1 MGKKWSE
8 RVKDLGNAVSR
19 LEEAIE
25 DSKKYKIESLKDG
38 VIQRFE
44 FSVELSWKT
53 LKNYLENEGVINITT
68 PKQSIREAFAKEI
81 LKVPEIWIEMLNDR
95 NLTSHIYDSSISD
108 KIYENIVKK
117 YFEEIKRNYEFL
129 KNMEVDE

>member
-1 MGKKWSE
+1 MGKRWSE

-81 LKVPEIWIEMLNDR
+81 LKAPEIWIEMLNDR

-117 YFEEIKRNYEFL
+117 YFEEIKRNYEF
-129 KNMEVDE
+129 

>member
-1 MGKKWSE
+1 MGKRWSE

-68 PKQSIREAFAKEI
+68 PKQSLREAFAKEI

>member
-1 MGKKWSE
+1 MGKRWSE

-81 LKVPEIWIEMLNDR
+81 LKAPEIWIEILNDR
-95 NLTSHIYDSSISD
+95 NLTSRIYDSSISD

>member
-1 MGKKWSE
+1 MRKRWSE

>member
-1 MGKKWSE
+1 MGKRWEE
-8 RVKDLGNAVSR
+8 RVTDLKNSVSR
-19 LEEAIE
+19 LEEAVSDYE
-25 DSKKYKIESLKDG
+25 KYKIESLKDA

-44 FSVELSWKT
+44 FCVELSWKS
-53 LKNYLENEGVINITT
+53 LKSYMEIEGINNITT
-68 PKQSIREAFAKEI
+68 PKQTIREAFAKEI
-81 LKVPEIWIEMLNDR
+81 LKNPEIWIEMLNDR

>member
-1 MGKKWSE
+1 MGKRWSE

-81 LKVPEIWIEMLNDR
+81 LKAPEIWIEMLNDR

>member
-1 MGKKWSE
+1 MGKRWSE

-108 KIYENIVKK
+108 KKYENIVKK

>member
-1 MGKKWSE
+1 MGKRWSE